1 MKILKKHKN
10 KLIIC
15 GFILAVLAVSLWY
28 GGGVPESYGK
38 SEPSEADYSQR
49 VSSVLSDSDKV
60 VLSAEESI
68 AEENDE
74 TVNEEQKKEAVSSG
88 EKKEGVSAAETDSAS
103 VETEESKKLQ
113 NFTDKNTPSENKEK
127 VNQLPEPVP
136 ESTSTPVEPEDSEI
150 SDKEFT
156 CTISVRCDTILD
168 NMERLDAEKRA
179 LIPEDG
185 IVFAEKTVSFYEGE
199 SVFNLLLRE
208 MKRNRIH
215 MEFENTP
222 IYKSSYIEGIANIY
236 EFDCG
241 ELSGWMYKVNGY
253 FPNYGCSAHLLKA
266 GDKVEWIYTCNLG
279 VDIGGQYAAKGQMK

>member
-1 MKILKKHKN
+1 MKKHKN

-28 GGGVPESYGK
+28 GDGFQEPYGK

-60 VLSAEESI
+60 VLSVEESI
-68 AEENDE
+68 AEETDE

-103 VETEESKKLQ
+103 VETEKSKKLQ

-127 VNQLPEPVP
+127 DNQLPEPVP

-253 FPNYGCSAHLLKA
+253 FPNYGCSGHLLKA